1 MKKILIAAVLPLMM
15 TAGVSDNTT
24 EKTPEKTWIGQVT
37 DQHCT
42 PEHKAIEGDDARCI
56 VFIAN
61 DKEVYTVDDQDAVRP
76 HIGHEVQITGTLK
89 EEMVIG
95 ISYES
100 QGIIHA
106 DTVKMLK
113 PIELSEADKAQFQTW

>member
-1 MKKILIAAVLPLMM
+1 MRKLSITAALLLTM
-15 TAGVSDNTT
+15 TPGVSA
-24 EKTPEKTWIGQVT
+24 KTWIGQVT

-61 DKEVYTVDDQDAVRP
+61 DHQVYTIDNQDAVKP
-76 HIGHEVQITGTLK
+76 HIGHDVQITGTLK

-95 ISYES
+95 IS
-100 QGIIHA
+100 
-106 DTVKMLK
+106 
-113 PIELSEADKAQFQTW
+113 